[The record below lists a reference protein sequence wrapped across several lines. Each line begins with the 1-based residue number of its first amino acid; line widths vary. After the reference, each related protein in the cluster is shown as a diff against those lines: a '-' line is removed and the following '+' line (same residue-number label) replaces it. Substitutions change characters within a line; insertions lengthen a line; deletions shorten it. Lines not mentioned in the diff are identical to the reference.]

1 MEAILIKPKN
11 KKEQDFA
18 LDLIK
23 KLNFSFELQDAKP
36 VGLKVKARKEDD
48 VLEKYKGH
56 PLVKDLKQGLQEVK
70 DHINGK
76 KKLKRYQ
83 SV

>member
-18 LDLIK
+18 LDLVK
-23 KLNFSFELQDAKP
+23 KLNFSFELQDSKP
-36 VGLKVKARKEDD
+36 VSIKSKTKKEDD
-48 VLEKYKGH
+48 ILEKYKGH
-56 PLVKDLKQGLQEVK
+56 PLVKDIKEGLQEVK

>member
-18 LDLIK
+18 LDLVK
-23 KLNFSFELQDAKP
+23 KLNFTFELQETKQLNTKAKH
-36 VGLKVKARKEDD
+36 KKEED
-48 VLEKYKGH
+48 VFKKYKDY
-56 PLVKDLKQGLQEVK
+56 PLAKELNQGLQEVK
-70 DHINGK
+70 AHINGK